1 MAYRKS
7 VFHLYL
13 EKRVAILDRIS
24 IIREL
29 MYPSL
34 NLKKKVRDHIGERN
48 CTIVEQ

>member
-34 NLKKKVRDHIGERN
+34 NLKKSEGSYGERN